1 MTQIF
6 KITILIK
13 VNVNMKNNHN
23 FALTALV
30 LAMGFHSQTQAA
42 EQEQQA
48 KATDNE
54 VEQILIVGKR
64 TDRDS
69 KGATGLT
76 MEISETPQSIS
87 MVTSELLENY
97 AANSINDALKL
108 ATGITVVQG
117 ETNRTSYTSRGFDI
131 KSTQID
137 GVGMPNSWGLVT
149 GAMESYGYEEIEVIR
164 GANGQLTGVGNSSGT
179 INYVRKRPTNK
190 NEGEVGITLGSYNE
204 KRLQADYSMLLTDSG
219 SWAARVVAVVEDSE
233 SYLDILEDDRT
244 YISAVIDGQITDNS
258 TLTFG
263 ASHQDANT
271 DGNMWGGLVLNYA
284 DGTQAEWDVSTNPA
298 QDWTSWD
305 TTNTQTFIEYVYA
318 FDNDWEIK
326 TTYNFRDS
334 ANQGKLLYVYD
345 AYGVFDSETN
355 LGLVSWPGRYDGEF
369 TAHLF
374 DLTASGEFDLLGKT
388 HELTMGVSNASSES
402 LSFTN
407 GYDYATTPAYG
418 FTPAFPYASNV
429 IPEPVWGERTKYADI
444 DVTLTRGFASTK
456 LNITDELFL
465 VAGFNAINYKRN
477 GTSSGV
483 EIDNDES
490 EISPYIAATYAI
502 TDDINVY
509 AGYSDI
515 YQPQEQ
521 YNYDGEFLDP
531 SKGVNYEL
539 GVKTQ
544 WFDDSLLAT
553 FAIFSAEQQN
563 IAAYAGLN
571 ADLQY
576 YYKGTNVDSSGF
588 EMEVSGNITDN
599 LNVLFA
605 YTLLDIEDAAGE
617 STNPWVA
624 TDVIN
629 FSLGYTLPSLPE
641 VNVGF
646 GGKWQSETENAING
660 VTQDAYML
668 VNAFARW
675 ELSEQL
681 TLQANIDNVTDEK
694 YITSLENVGFYGAP
708 VNGSV
713 SVSYSF

>member
-6 KITILIK
+6 KIKILIK
-13 VNVNMKNNHN
+13 VNVNMKKNHN
-23 FALTALV
+23 FALTTLV
-30 LAMGFHSQTQAA
+30 LAMGFQAHA
-42 EQEQQA
+42 EEVENNTTKVEQ
-48 KATDNE
+48 D

-87 MVTSELLENY
+87 MVTSELLENF

-190 NEGEVGITLGSYNE
+190 NEGEIGVTLGSYNE
-204 KRLQADYSMLLTDSG
+204 KRLQADYSMLLTESG

-233 SYLDILEDDRT
+233 SYLNALENDRT
-244 YISAVIDGQITDNS
+244 YISAVIDGQLTDNS

-305 TTNTQTFIEYVYA
+305 TTNTQAFIEYVYA
-318 FDNDWEIK
+318 LDNDWEIK

-334 ANQGKLLYVYD
+334 ENQGKLLYVYD
-345 AYGVFDSETN
+345 AYGVFDSTTN

-429 IPEPVWGERTKYADI
+429 IPEPIWGERTKYADI

-456 LNITDELFL
+456 LNITDELFV

-477 GTSSGV
+477 GVSSGV
-483 EIDNDES
+483 TIDNDES
-490 EISPYIAATYAI
+490 EVSPYIAATYAI
-502 TDDINVY
+502 TDDVNIY

-521 YNYDGEFLDP
+521 YDYYGEFLDP
-531 SKGVNYEL
+531 SKGVNYEV

-553 FAIFSAEQQN
+553 FAVFKAEQQN

-576 YYKGTNVDSSGF
+576 YYEGTNINSSGF

-605 YTLLDIEDAAGE
+605 YTLLDIEDEAGE

-624 TDVIN
+624 TDVVN

-641 VNVGF
+641 INVGF
-646 GGKWQSETENAING
+646 AGKWQSETKNAING

-694 YITSLENVGFYGAP
+694 YITALEDVGYYGAP

>member
-1 MTQIF
+1 
-6 KITILIK
+6 
-13 VNVNMKNNHN
+13 V
-23 FALTALV
+23 
-30 LAMGFHSQTQAA
+30 
-42 EQEQQA
+42 
-48 KATDNE
+48 
-54 VEQILIVGKR
+54 
-64 TDRDS
+64 S
-69 KGATGLT
+69 K
-76 MEISETPQSIS
+76 
-87 MVTSELLENY
+87 
-97 AANSINDALKL
+97 
-108 ATGITVVQG
+108 
-117 ETNRTSYTSRGFDI
+117 
-131 KSTQID
+131 
-137 GVGMPNSWGLVT
+137 
-149 GAMESYGYEEIEVIR
+149 
-164 GANGQLTGVGNSSGT
+164 
-179 INYVRKRPTNK
+179 
-190 NEGEVGITLGSYNE
+190 
-204 KRLQADYSMLLTDSG
+204 
-219 SWAARVVAVVEDSE
+219 
-233 SYLDILEDDRT
+233 
-244 YISAVIDGQITDNS
+244 
-258 TLTFG
+258 
-263 ASHQDANT
+263 
-271 DGNMWGGLVLNYA
+271 
-284 DGTQAEWDVSTNPA
+284 
-298 QDWTSWD
+298 
-305 TTNTQTFIEYVYA
+305 
-318 FDNDWEIK
+318 
-326 TTYNFRDS
+326 
-334 ANQGKLLYVYD
+334 
-345 AYGVFDSETN
+345 
-355 LGLVSWPGRYDGEF
+355 
-369 TAHLF
+369 
-374 DLTASGEFDLLGKT
+374 
-388 HELTMGVSNASSES
+388 S

-444 DVTLTRGFASTK
+444 DVLLLRSFASAK
-456 LNITDELFL
+456 LNITDELFV
-465 VAGFNAINYKRN
+465 VAGFNAIEYVRN